1 MIEKKLKLGI
11 LLDSFEIPSW
21 AYNALVQIITSDYAV
36 FSLIILKEING
47 VHRSKVDIIWKNK
60 HKIIYYICNKFD
72 EKLDRRE
79 PNAFK
84 LRNLRK
90 ILTDVPILGVKPI
103 RKRDSEYFQPL
114 DIQKIKEAKLDILI
128 KMGFRTL
135 GGDILTSSKYGIWSH
150 HHGDNRI
157 NRGGPPGFW
166 EVVEKWPETGS
177 ILQILSEDLCGD
189 KVLHRSTSFTHPFS
203 PARNRSY
210 YFWASSSFLP
220 RQIELLYRLGEKRF
234 KAEIER
240 LNPELNFYD
249 HRRYE
254 TPSNILALK
263 LFAGL
268 IARIFFR
275 ICQKA
280 LYLDQWYLMFALTKE
295 LPTTLC
301 KFKELFPPKD
311 RFWTDPHVIQMNGH
325 YYIFVEEYIY
335 KKRKGHISV
344 IEMDG
349 IGNCKDPSRVLEK
362 DYHLSYPFVF
372 EWRGKYF
379 MVPETAE
386 NKTID
391 LYECVEFPYKW
402 KFRMNLMKTV
412 KAVDTTL
419 FHYNGKWW
427 LFTGMAQNE
436 GSFPLVELFLF
447 FSEDLFTTEWNSH
460 PLNPIVSDVKRARPA
475 GRLFAR
481 NGKIFRPSQDC
492 SKNYGY
498 GFDLNEVLLLSETEY
513 SEKKVVSVRPN
524 WNKKIQATHTFT
536 NEGPLTVIDA
546 FIRRRRLF

>member
-1 MIEKKLKLGI
+1 MNEKRLKLGI

-21 AYNALVQIITSDYAV
+21 AYNALERIATSEYAV
-36 FSLIILKEING
+36 FSLIILNESND
-47 VHRSKVDIIWKNK
+47 VHESKIDIIWKNK
-60 HKIIYYICNKFD
+60 HKIIYYICNKID

-84 LRNLRK
+84 PRNLRR
-90 ILTDVPILGVKPI
+90 ILTDVPILRVKPI
-103 RKRDSEYFQPL
+103 REKDSDYFQAL
-114 DIQKIKEAKLDILI
+114 DIQKIKEAGLDILI

-135 GGDILTSSKYGIWSH
+135 RGDILTSSKYGIWSH
-150 HHGDNRI
+150 HHGDNRQ
-157 NRGGPPGFW
+157 NQGGPSGFW

-177 ILQILSEDLCGD
+177 ILQVLSEDSCGG
-189 KVLHRSTSFTHPFS
+189 KILHRSTSFTHPFS

-210 YFWASSSFLP
+210 YFWTSSSFLP
-220 RQIELLYRLGEKRF
+220 RQIQLLYRLGEERF

-240 LNPELNFYD
+240 LNPEFNFYD
-249 HRRYE
+249 HRRYN

-263 LFAGL
+263 LFARL
-268 IARIFFR
+268 IARIIFR
-275 ICQKA
+275 IFQKA
-280 LYLDQWYLMFALTKE
+280 LYLDQWYLMIDLNRD
-295 LPTTLC
+295 LPTAFHT
-301 KFKELFPPKD
+301 FKEFFPPKAS
-311 RFWTDPHVIQMNGH
+311 FWADPHLIRTNGH
-325 YYIFVEEYIY
+325 YYIFIEEYIY
-335 KKRKGHISV
+335 RKKKAHISV
-344 IEMDG
+344 IEIDG
-349 IGNCKDPSRVLEK
+349 LGNWKAPNRVLEK

-372 EWRGKYF
+372 EWMGIYF

-386 NKTID
+386 NRSID
-391 LYECVEFPYKW
+391 LYECEEFPHKW
-402 KFRMNLMKTV
+402 KFRMNLMKNV

-481 NGKIFRPSQDC
+481 TGKIFRPSQDC

-498 GFDLNEVLLLSETEY
+498 GFDLNEILVLSETEY
-513 SEKKVVSVRPN
+513 LEKRVTSVRPN
-524 WNKKIQATHTFT
+524 WDKRIQGTHTFSRV
-536 NEGPLTVIDA
+536 GDLTIIDA